1 MNIRFDKL
9 KQFMLMCTRMLNT
22 RAHILFEAE
31 DYRLLEA
38 EAAEKDSSVG
48 ELVRAA
54 VKRVY
59 VEPKAKQLSDRQ
71 KAFDRLKQWQKKIGT
86 FKGLDYKALI
96 EYGRKY

>member
-1 MNIRFDKL
+1 M
-9 KQFMLMCTRMLNT
+9 
-22 RAHILFEAE
+22 
-31 DYRLLEA
+31 
-38 EAAEKDSSVG
+38 G

>member
-1 MNIRFDKL
+1 
-9 KQFMLMCTRMLNT
+9 MCMRMLNR
-22 RAHILFEAE
+22 RAHILFEE
-31 DYRLLEA
+31 EEFNLLELL
-38 EAAEKDSSVG
+38 AAEKGQSVG
-48 ELVRAA
+48 ELVRLA

-59 VEPKAKQLSDRQ
+59 VEPKEKQFSDRQ

>member
-1 MNIRFDKL
+1 MY
-9 KQFMLMCTRMLNT
+9 MCMLNK
-22 RAHILFEAE
+22 RAHILFEE
-31 DYRLLEA
+31 EQFKLIEA
-38 EAAEKDSSVG
+38 LAAEKGSSVG
-48 ELVRAA
+48 SLVRAA
-54 VKRVY
+54 VQRVY

>member
-1 MNIRFDKL
+1 
-9 KQFMLMCTRMLNT
+9 MLMCMRMLNR

-31 DYRLLEA
+31 DYKILEA
-38 EAAEKDSSVG
+38 AAAEKDRSVG
-48 ELVRAA
+48 ELVRMA

-59 VEPKAKQLSDRQ
+59 VEPKEKQFSDRQ

-86 FKGLDYKALI
+86 FKRLDYKALI